1 MSKGK
6 NTGLGRGLDAIF
18 IDNSSDTAQGGITM
32 LRLSD
37 IEPRK
42 DQPRKSFDDASLAQ
56 LAESITAHGLIQ
68 PIVVRQNGGFYQI
81 IAGERR
87 YRACKMAGLIEVPVI
102 IVDSDEQKT
111 DEIALIENI
120 QREDL
125 NSMEE
130 ARAIKALLDRH
141 GLTQEALSKRIGKS
155 RSAIANS
162 IRLLELPP
170 EAASYVAAGR
180 LSAGHARALLAI
192 NDPDTIDKAAQMVL
206 EQDLS
211 VRQTEELAKKLNR
224 PSPPTKERGD
234 LVDYGVRDVD
244 YAAELSVRMTSE
256 LGRRVKITDGKR
268 VKKIEIEYADNSDLE
283 KIIKKLCGASFL
295 DIQ

>member
-18 IDNSSDTAQGGITM
+18 IDNSSDSAQGGITM

-68 PIVVRQNGGFYQI
+68 PIVVRQSGGFYQI

-87 YRACKMAGLIEVPVI
+87 YRACKIAGLVEVPVI

-170 EAASYVAAGR
+170 ETASYVAAGR
-180 LSAGHARALLAI
+180 LSAGHARALLSIA
-192 NDPDTIDKAAQMVL
+192 DPDAIDKAAQTVL

-211 VRQTEELAKKLNR
+211 VRQTEELARKLGR
-224 PSPPTKERGD
+224 PTPPAKEKEEDAQGI
-234 LVDYGVRDVD
+234 D
-244 YAAELSVRMTSE
+244 YAADLSSRLTSA
-256 LGRRVKITDGKR
+256 LGRRVKITDSKR
-268 VKKIEIEYADNSDLE
+268 TKKIEIEYADNADLE

-295 DIQ
+295 DVQ

>member
-162 IRLLELPP
+162 IRLLELPL
-170 EAASYVAAGR
+170 ETASYVAAGR

-192 NDPDTIDKAAQMVL
+192 NDPDAIDKAAQTVL

-224 PSPPTKERGD
+224 PASPTKERGD
-234 LVDYGVRDVD
+234 EDTQGID
-244 YAAELSVRMTSE
+244 YAADLSSRLTSA
-256 LGRRVKITDGKR
+256 LGRRVKITDGAR
-268 VKKIEIEYADNSDLE
+268 TKKIEIEYADNSDLE

-295 DIQ
+295 DLQ